1 MGKSTT
7 ITIRVEQEVK
17 DRLEGQAEIQ
27 NRSKSYLAN
36 QAIEEY
42 LNTQEWQVEGIK
54 KAIQSLDVGKGVPHQ
69 EVMDWLESW
78 GSENELPKPA
88 V

>member
-7 ITIRVEQEVK
+7 ITIRVEQEVR

-42 LNTQEWQVEGIK
+42 LDTQEWQIEGIK
-54 KAIQSLDVGKGVPHQ
+54 KAVQSLDAGKGVPHQ
-69 EVMDWLESW
+69 QVMDWLQSW
-78 GSENELPKPA
+78 DSDNELPKPA